1 MHLVGMVNPPT
12 SQYAENWR
20 NPLGRADW
28 LRASFYTDL
37 GRTLERGLFDMIFF
51 ADALAVPEAAD
62 GSYDTTLLTGGK
74 GSIYLDPIAT
84 ISLVAGATSRIGLG
98 ATLSTSFVPPYAIAR
113 QLLTVDHLSG
123 GRAAWNIVTST
134 TDAEAR
140 NMGRESIANP
150 VDRYDVADR
159 VVGTV
164 RDLWRSWNPD
174 GLVLDRDGRR
184 FADPAKVHRVPARE
198 GEDPLSRGPLTLPPS
213 PQGHPVL
220 MQAGSSSR
228 GRDFA
233 ARWAEVIFAIGDSE
247 EQMRDFRTEV
257 QERAARD
264 HGRDRNSIRVLQGVQ
279 PIVGWTDADAAE
291 KLAQLR
297 AQISLD
303 DALVKLGRLL
313 HADEPLDSRASAV
326 DVLAAHRGATGSVG
340 FEDMLASVSARRG
353 YTVADLAIEQAL
365 NQLHPQLVGSPASVA
380 DELEHLFRS
389 EAADGFIVMPAL
401 YHSSFDEFVDGVVPE
416 LQRRGIF
423 RTHYTGTTLR
433 EHLQA

>member
-1 MHLVGMVNPPT
+1 M
-12 SQYAENWR
+12 
-20 NPLGRADW
+20 
-28 LRASFYTDL
+28 
-37 GRTLERGLFDMIFF
+37 
-51 ADALAVPEAAD
+51 
-62 GSYDTTLLTGGK
+62 
-74 GSIYLDPIAT
+74 
-84 ISLVAGATSRIGLG
+84 
-98 ATLSTSFVPPYAIAR
+98 
-113 QLLTVDHLSG
+113 
-123 GRAAWNIVTST
+123 
-134 TDAEAR
+134 
-140 NMGRESIANP
+140 
-150 VDRYDVADR
+150 
-159 VVGTV
+159 
-164 RDLWRSWNPD
+164 
-174 GLVLDRDGRR
+174 
-184 FADPAKVHRVPARE
+184 
-198 GEDPLSRGPLTLPPS
+198 
-213 PQGHPVL
+213 
-220 MQAGSSSR
+220 
-228 GRDFA
+228 
-233 ARWAEVIFAIGDSE
+233 GDSE